1 MNILSVSAFVLA
13 ACIAASLLRNI
24 SSPIER
30 LLPILA
36 AGVVLVVVLSSV
48 GPLVATVEKMFSY
61 TDISSEYISI
71 ALKALGVCYLSTV
84 SSDIC
89 TDSGQKALSTQVTI
103 AGKVAVVLMTLP
115 FLNEIIRAV
124 MSLIE

>member
-1 MNILSVSAFVLA
+1 MNILSVCAFVFA
-13 ACIAASLLRNI
+13 VCAAASVLRSI

-36 AGVVLVVVLSSV
+36 AGVVSVVILSSV
-48 GPLVATVEKMFSY
+48 EPLVAAVEKMFSY
-61 TDISSEYISI
+61 TDIPSEYISV

-84 SSDIC
+84 SADIC
-89 TDSGQKALSTQVTI
+89 ADSGQKTLSTQVVI
-103 AGKVAVVLMTLP
+103 AGKVAVILMTLP